1 MRFRTA
7 AVAVLVLAA
16 LGAVV
21 AYSVVPGLIG
31 GGSTAEVGG
40 QVVGEEFSERW
51 VSDVSTSLES
61 NHHAPAGAFVDGE
74 SYVAIP
80 INSRQGTVCA
90 LSVVDGDGAERW
102 RTSIPEDECSVHS
115 YSDPVIADGDG
126 DGEPEVT
133 VATSDG
139 AAVVYDLETGREER
153 RWALGSIGFSQ
164 PIVGNLT
171 PVAGNETVVVD
182 LRGGVTVRGQDGRAL
197 WTRALSDARTREPK
211 LADLDADG
219 SPELAVGQ
227 LNGGVVALEGD
238 GRVAWRR
245 NVTDAVALKWLTVG
259 EIDGDEAVEVVVST
273 FTGRVLALDGRNGSV
288 DWQRNLSAKGATVH
302 AVGDGDGDGTP
313 EVYAGAR
320 DGKLRSL
327 SGPDGT
333 VEWTTQLTTEPVDL
347 MPPPSLGD
355 VDGDDSFEL
364 VATTD
369 DGLVAVVDPNTGE
382 VTASYERDV
391 PVRTFP
397 TLTDYD
403 GDGIEEV
410 LVVYGDG
417 RVVALSAG

>member
-21 AYSVVPGLIG
+21 AYSFMPGIIG

-40 QVVGEEFSERW
+40 QVIGEEFRERW

-102 RTSIPEDECSVHS
+102 RTSIPEEECSVHS
-115 YSDPVIADGDG
+115 YSDPVIADG
-126 DGEPEVT
+126 
-133 VATSDG
+133 
-139 AAVVYDLETGREER
+139 
-153 RWALGSIGFSQ
+153 
-164 PIVGNLT
+164 
-171 PVAGNETVVVD
+171 
-182 LRGGVTVRGQDGRAL
+182 
-197 WTRALSDARTREPK
+197 
-211 LADLDADG
+211 
-219 SPELAVGQ
+219 
-227 LNGGVVALEGD
+227 
-238 GRVAWRR
+238 
-245 NVTDAVALKWLTVG
+245 
-259 EIDGDEAVEVVVST
+259 
-273 FTGRVLALDGRNGSV
+273 
-288 DWQRNLSAKGATVH
+288 
-302 AVGDGDGDGTP
+302 
-313 EVYAGAR
+313 
-320 DGKLRSL
+320 
-327 SGPDGT
+327 
-333 VEWTTQLTTEPVDL
+333 
-347 MPPPSLGD
+347 
-355 VDGDDSFEL
+355 DGDDSFEL

>member
-40 QVVGEEFSERW
+40 QVVGEELSERW
-51 VSDVSTSLES
+51 VSDISTSLES

-90 LSVVDGDGAERW
+90 LSVVDGDGEERW

-115 YSDPVIADGDG
+115 YSDPAIADADG

-133 VATSDG
+133 VATSDS
-139 AAVVYDLETGREER
+139 AVVVYDLATGREER
-153 RWALGSIGFSQ
+153 RWGLDSIGFSQ
-164 PIVGNLT
+164 PIIANLT
-171 PVAGNETVVVD
+171 PTAGNETVVVD
-182 LRGGVTVRGQDGRAL
+182 LLGGVTVHGQNDTTL
-197 WTRALSDARTREPK
+197 WTRNFSDARTREPK
-211 LADLDADG
+211 IADLDADG
-219 SPELAVGQ
+219 APELAVGQ
-227 LNGGVVALEGD
+227 LNGAVIALEGD

-245 NVTDAVALKWLTVG
+245 NVTDAVALKWLTTG
-259 EIDGDEAVEVVVST
+259 DIDGDEAVEVVVST
-273 FTGRVLALDGRNGSV
+273 FSGRVLALDGRNGSV
-288 DWQRNLSAKGATVH
+288 DWQRNVSAKGATVH
-302 AVGDGDGDGTP
+302 AVGDGDGDDTP
-313 EVYAGAR
+313 EVYVGAR

-333 VEWTTQLTTEPVDL
+333 VEWTTTLTTDPIGL

-355 VDGDDSFEL
+355 VDGDGPSEL
-364 VATTD
+364 VATTNN
-369 DGLVAVVDPNTGE
+369 GLVAVVDSNTGE
-382 VTASYERDV
+382 IATSYERDV
-391 PVRTFP
+391 PIWTFP

-403 GDGIEEV
+403 GDGAAEV

-417 RVVALSAG
+417 RVVALRAE